1 MPTHGERIS
10 QLEKQVAILQEQ
22 NAAQSK
28 KLDEVQADV
37 DKRWNRHLE
46 TIQELLS
53 DHQART
59 AEFRALQ
66 FTYADSEA
74 RDREQQ
80 KMADKNTQDIDKLR
94 DTGVKRD
101 LDVAVLG
108 ASWTGVSAG
117 HQELYKDHQRLRDE
131 LHAKLEE
138 LENRLDR
145 LEQQHDF
152 VEAGQN

>member
-10 QLEKQVAILQEQ
+10 QLEKQVAILREQ
-22 NAAQSK
+22 NTAQSK
-28 KLDEVQADV
+28 KLDEVQADTEE
-37 DKRWNRHLE
+37 RWDRHLQA
-46 TIQELLS
+46 IQKLLS

-80 KMADKNTQDIDKLR
+80 KMADKNTQDIGKLR

-117 HQELYKDHQRLRDE
+117 HHELYRDHQRLRDE
-131 LHAKLEE
+131 LHTKLEE
-138 LENRLDR
+138 LENRLET
-145 LEQQHDF
+145 LEQQDDS
-152 VEAGQN
+152 EKAGQN